1 MVIFDLYDVISVTS
15 NKPQITTINLEHTF
29 HICLGGE
36 ADILFFWAPQKG
48 VYMFREKY
56 NGSGGGGVWEGIVS
70 STFLFCMFVCVYYV
84 CDMVCICVLFCVWL
98 MCV

>member
-1 MVIFDLYDVISVTS
+1 
-15 NKPQITTINLEHTF
+15 
-29 HICLGGE
+29 
-36 ADILFFWAPQKG
+36 
-48 VYMFREKY
+48 MFREKY

-84 CDMVCICVLFCVWL
+84 CDMVCICMCVLFCVWL